1 MTPHALLPTGEALS
15 FNFNLT
21 FPPPP
26 LSPYSVHCIAMDLDS
41 DYKIPKPCLAE
52 KQANRPNLSSFVCVH
67 FQGEGGA
74 GVSTREFEK

>member
-1 MTPHALLPTGEALS
+1 
-15 FNFNLT
+15 
-21 FPPPP
+21 
-26 LSPYSVHCIAMDLDS
+26 MDLDS